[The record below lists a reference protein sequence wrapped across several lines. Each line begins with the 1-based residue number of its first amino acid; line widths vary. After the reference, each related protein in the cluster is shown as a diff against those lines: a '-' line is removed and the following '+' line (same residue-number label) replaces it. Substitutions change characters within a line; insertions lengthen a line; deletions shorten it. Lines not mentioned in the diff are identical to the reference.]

1 MLSGKVALV
10 TGGAG
15 AVGREIVAALAE
27 RGARVILNCF
37 HSYDVGKLIAQQM
50 RQRGLDVRVIR
61 ASVAQQPQVTAMFNQ
76 IQNDYG
82 RLDILV
88 NNAAI
93 GILGHL
99 DDVTDKGF
107 TRILD
112 TNLKGPL
119 WCIKAARP
127 LMAAA
132 GGGSIVNVSAI
143 GSMYVTDGYLM
154 MGAAK
159 AGLENLTKYLA
170 VELAPLGIRVNVAS
184 CGPIESPTLDYFPD
198 PVQLRVQSAAATP
211 MGRLASARDFANV
224 VVMLSGPDSG
234 WITGQTV
241 LADGGLTSV
250 LFRPGP
256 PAPATQPTPAGPPS
270 PAGPPAP
277 ADPPAPAGPEPD
289 AAAPRGGAEP
299 LPPVTGAD
307 DPIAVVGMGLAVP
320 GASSPAEFW
329 TLLND
334 GGELF
339 VEPPADRW
347 RADDIASPDPAA
359 PDKSYQ
365 PRAGFITSFTPH
377 PRLAAEDAAEQEAA
391 YPGPWLRH
399 SLYQAM
405 ESVTCAAGDQVELCV
420 GFSADMVPH
429 LEESVVLD
437 SLLHELEAPAATG
450 PASPD
455 AERIAAA
462 LTSGLRSGAAGKRAC
477 LPRQVVTD
485 AMGGILPGSTR
496 VRLVDTACSSAL
508 YAIDLGVR
516 ALRSGTADIAVCGG
530 AEALTAPSTVL
541 FSKLSGLSTAGAVRA
556 LDRGAD
562 GALFCDAAAVVV
574 LKRLSRALADG
585 DRVLGLIAGIGLSSD
600 GKGKAIYAPSSKGQ
614 ALAIRRAF
622 SQSGVTPG
630 DVGFIVAHATGT
642 PAGDS
647 AEITALRDCYAT
659 GQRVW
664 VTSNKSLIGHSGW
677 AAGAVSMIH
686 LLLAMAERTVP
697 AQYRLSK
704 PARAFTGQQESDLA
718 VPAQPEPWPAQP
730 GRPRVGAISGFG
742 FGGTNAHLL
751 VSEYV
756 PGAARGPASV
766 TRPAEPL
773 TIVGWSGHWP
783 GADDSSAVASLAR
796 HGVSGPDRRLSFGD
810 SYPVPP
816 LKQLRVPPATA
827 RMMDRTQLMMLEC
840 VRRLDPAVL
849 RFCRDN
855 ADRAGVVVGHT
866 GMTRSG
872 VLYSLRCRSDHV
884 RRILG
889 ENGLDTAAAPFLSQV
904 QAWLDRVQPPPTED
918 SSPGVMA
925 NVIAARV
932 VNYYDLHGPAVA
944 VDDGHDSLAAALEVA
959 ACYLQSGDL
968 DIALVGTAS
977 GNSLPAWACQV
988 TSGLSAAPATLA
1000 EGAFLFALTRQATAA
1015 EHGLPLLAAIDPA
1028 AEGRRE
1034 PQGEDAA

>member
-1 MLSGKVALV
+1 MTAGPDGPAAGMPGSDGQPGSPGVLSGKVALV

-37 HSYDVGKLIAQQM
+37 HSYDAGKLIAEQM

-61 ASVAQQPQVTAMFNQ
+61 ASVAQQSQVTAMFTQ

-198 PVQLRVQSAAATP
+198 PVQLRLQSAAATP

-224 VVMLSGPDSG
+224 VVMLSSPDSG

-256 PAPATQPTPAGPPS
+256 PPAE
-270 PAGPPAP
+270 
-277 ADPPAPAGPEPD
+277 PEPD
-289 AAAPRGGAEP
+289 TSGR
-299 LPPVTGAD
+299 PPPATGAD
-307 DPIAVVGMGLAVP
+307 DPVAIVGMGLAVP
-320 GASSPAEFW
+320 GASTPGEFW
-329 TLLND
+329 ELLNN

-365 PRAGFITSFTPH
+365 PRAGFITGFTPH
-377 PRLAAEDAAEQEAA
+377 PRLAAEGTAGQRAAC
-391 YPGPWLRH
+391 PGPWLRH

-405 ESVTCAAGDQVELCV
+405 ESVTCTARDQVELCV

-437 SLLHELEAPAATG
+437 SLLHELEASAAAG
-450 PASPD
+450 QAPPD
-455 AERIAAA
+455 AERIGKA
-462 LTSGLRSGAAGKRAC
+462 LISGLRDGTTGEQAC
-477 LPRQVVTD
+477 LPRQVVD
-485 AMGGILPGSTR
+485 EAMRGILPDSTR

-508 YAIDLGVR
+508 YAVDLGVR
-516 ALRSGTADIAVCGG
+516 ALRSGTAEIAVCGG

-562 GALFCDAAAVVV
+562 GALFCDAAAVIV

-585 DRVLGLIAGIGLSSD
+585 DHVFGLIAGIGLSSD

-622 SQSGVTPG
+622 SQSGVAPA

-659 GQRVW
+659 QERIW

-686 LLLAMAERTVP
+686 LLLAMAGQTIP
-697 AQYRLSK
+697 AQYRLTK
-704 PARAFTGQQESDLA
+704 PSRAFTGQQESDLA
-718 VPAQPEPWPAQP
+718 VPAAPEPWPARP
-730 GRPRVGAISGFG
+730 GRSRVGAVSGFG

-751 VSEYV
+751 ISEYV
-756 PGAARGPASV
+756 PGAARQPASV
-766 TRPAEPL
+766 TRQPEPL

-783 GADDSSAVASLAR
+783 GTEDSSAVAALAR
-796 HGVSGPDRRLSFGD
+796 DGASGQDGPLSFGD

-816 LKQLRVPPATA
+816 VKQLRVPPRTA

-855 ADRAGVVVGHT
+855 ADRSGVVVGHT

-872 VLYSLRCRSDHV
+872 ILYSLRCRADQV
-884 RRILG
+884 RRILR
-889 ENGLDTAAAPFLSQV
+889 ENYLSAEAAPFLSQV
-904 QAWLDRVQPPPTED
+904 QAWLDRVQPAPTED

-944 VDDGHDSLAAALEVA
+944 VDDGHDSFATALEVA
-959 ACYLQSGDL
+959 ARYLQSGDV

-977 GNSLPAWACQV
+977 GNTLPAWASQV
-988 TSGLSAAPATLA
+988 TSGLPAAPAALA
-1000 EGAFLFALTRQATAA
+1000 EGAFLFALTRQSTAA
-1015 EHGLPLLAAIDPA
+1015 EHGLPLLAVVD
-1028 AEGRRE
+1028 